1 MSYSAAPFIDKA
13 LRATCAIA
21 VIKSTQWLEP
31 KFLDDLPDKVR
42 NAIQLS
48 DERTNA
54 DGKKFA
60 NVTSDRNTEVTLQDG
75 THRHANIYGSGFFL
89 AASDG
94 LLLTA
99 EHVRRDCRGA
109 CITYASEGAKLVV
122 CPYLGDEIDWS
133 NAWGATV
140 VAHTGS
146 WNPTD
151 KQDLPEHG
159 LAAGMVLRDLVDAA
173 LLRPTYELM
182 TGKQVSTPVC
192 IPGTNATA
200 EITAL
205 PISTAPLKTVQAL
218 YALGFPTAGG
228 RMTPTPVPGGYSLD
242 ETAPAQAEGTFL
254 KFTGGEILPGHSG
267 GPIVTDSGVC
277 VAWSVRKGRGVNH
290 IRPIEAAKA
299 CIELVMGT
307 EAWTAPLLAT
317 PDQVAAHEASVE
329 QASAAAGA
337 AAGSEAGRKAG
348 AHGAAEERARAARAA
363 EEAAKQERADA
374 DQRVAEL
381 APPAPKCL
389 PHSPALSSDSSPG
402 ARKLFGREDDIANL
416 VATLRD
422 GKSTAKYCLVM
433 GSAGLGKTELVLAA
447 ARALVKGEAGD
458 VARGAQAQ
466 RFSAILYVELR
477 GVFSEDQVEA
487 CVDKAID
494 KLQGVDRSVL
504 ADPAQR
510 AKLLSGALLILDNAD
525 DPYEKSRK
533 GIGGAE
539 GWFEGKLLTTYEASC
554 RRLLLTIRDETDTAL
569 FQKPSMRK
577 QDTQR
582 MKPLT
587 TEAGRAMLRHEMD
600 GVELM
605 DAEEAS
611 ILRVCGARGVSP
623 LALSVVCGVLRH
635 EFDDDLFTEA
645 DRTSYL
651 ADLGNAVARAGSE
664 FSELQTVMEHSI
676 EKVPAAEREAFLQL
690 HLFPDRFTESDA
702 AALWATTE
710 EAARKLL
717 RRLKRASLVDYAAT
731 VPQPY
736 LVLDHLW
743 HFADR
748 YARDPNCKWLSRTD
762 QARAIQRLIELGQRT
777 GQSNE
782 RLLSAARSH
791 AGQVLCMIDGH
802 EWLSKKLVP
811 EEHEHIE
818 EGATAFRS
826 LSAPQTAEEEAELRT
841 AHSILEQ
848 PMPGSTQK
856 RAAPEFKGIG
866 AMNAA
871 YKERKLVAGLGPSA
885 PSSSILPCGTSAA
898 CHAGLSKTEV
908 AQSDGLVR
916 AARALLEIA
925 PPGHSKRKRKG

>member
-1 MSYSAAPFIDKA
+1 MSHSAAPFIDKA

-21 VIKSTQWLEP
+21 VIKSTQWLQQKSLE
-31 KFLDDLPDKVR
+31 DLPDKVR
-42 NAIQLS
+42 NAIQPS
-48 DERTNA
+48 DVRTRA

-60 NVTSDRNTEVTLQDG
+60 NVTSDRDTEVTLQDG
-75 THRHANIYGSGFFL
+75 THRHAMIFGSGFFL

-99 EHVRRDCRGA
+99 EHVRRDCRDA
-109 CITYASEGAKLVV
+109 CNTYASEGAKLVV

-133 NAWGATV
+133 NTWEATV

-146 WNPTD
+146 FDPTD
-151 KQDLPEHG
+151 KRDLPEHG
-159 LAAGMVLRDLVDAA
+159 LAAGMVLHDLVDAA

-182 TGKQVSTPVC
+182 TGRRVSTPVR

-205 PISTAPLKTVQAL
+205 PISTVPLKTVQAL

-242 ETAPAQAEGTFL
+242 DTAPVESEGTFL

-307 EAWTAPLLAT
+307 QAWTVPLLAT
-317 PDQVAAHEASVE
+317 PAQEAAHEASVE

-337 AAGSEAGRKAG
+337 AAGSEAGRNAG
-348 AHGAAEERARAARAA
+348 AIGAAEERARAARAA

-381 APPAPKCL
+381 AAPPAPKCL
-389 PHSPALSSDSSPG
+389 PYSPALSPDSSPG

-487 CVDKAID
+487 CVDEAID

-525 DPYEKSRK
+525 DPYEKSRT
-533 GIGGAE
+533 GIGGAK
-539 GWFEGKLLTTYEASC
+539 GWFEGKLLNTYEASY
-554 RRLLLTIRDETDTAL
+554 RRILLTIRDETDTAL
-569 FQKPSMRK
+569 FQKPSMRQK
-577 QDTQR
+577 DTQR
-582 MKPLT
+582 MEPLT
-587 TEAGRAMLRHEMD
+587 TQAGRAMLRHEMD
-600 GVELM
+600 GVELT
-605 DAEEAS
+605 DAQMAS

-623 LALSVVCGVLRH
+623 LALSVVCGVLRY
-635 EFDDDLFTEA
+635 EFGDVLVTEA
-645 DRTSYL
+645 DRASYL
-651 ADLGNAVARAGSE
+651 AHLGDAVARADSE

-676 EKVPAAEREAFLQL
+676 EKVPAADRAAFLQL
-690 HLFPDRFTESDA
+690 HLFPDRFTGSDA
-702 AALWATTE
+702 AALWGITE
-710 EAARKLL
+710 EAARELL
-717 RRLKRASLVDYAAT
+717 RRLKRASLVDYAAKLQ
-731 VPQPY
+731 QPY

-748 YARDPNCKWLSRTD
+748 YARDPNSKWLSRTK

-777 GQSNE
+777 GQSNK
-782 RLLSAARSH
+782 RLLSAARGLARDVLKVIDH
-791 AGQVLCMIDGH
+791 AAENDGTSDEVFH
-802 EWLSKKLVP
+802 GLSADS
-811 EEHEHIE
+811 EEP
-818 EGATAFRS
+818 APAFRS
-826 LSAPQTAEEEAELRT
+826 LGADDAYEVRKNV
-841 AHSILEQ
+841 HSSIT
-848 PMPGSTQK
+848 MPGKDHPALS
-856 RAAPEFKGIG
+856 RVDLEFIHGFEEKD
-866 AMNAA
+866 A
-871 YKERKLVAGLGPSA
+871 LV
-885 PSSSILPCGTSAA
+885 
-898 CHAGLSKTEV
+898 K
-908 AQSDGLVR
+908 
-916 AARALLEIA
+916 AARDLMVSALPPPCA
-925 PPGHSKRKRKG
+925 PASGAKRKRA